1 MRITEKLLLVFIP
14 TFLLSVVTMTLFSRR
29 AVEEALIQSVVKSG
43 HAMSINLN
51 QSQGMVRS
59 FAMGN
64 ESLLLPP
71 LQQMLES
78 TGALYGM
85 ILDPDSRVL
94 AHTNVVE
101 KGKVYS
107 DHVTMDAVRSERPQH
122 AILEVDGLKVM
133 DFAFPV
139 WALDRTHTGEEFLL
153 LGKRARGARRRLGTI
168 RLGLSLEESLGTA
181 ATISDRVFWIVTIVN
196 IVAMGLSLFYIRRVL
211 RPVRLMVDATDKL
224 GRGELGGTVTISSR
238 DEMGDL
244 AHSFNRMSREL
255 AATTVSR
262 DLLDSILANMR
273 DVLIVANPDGTIRQ
287 LNQRVVELI
296 DRPREELIGHRVS
309 RLFAE
314 EDQMFSPEGLIELRR
329 DRTIASIESALV
341 DRSGRRIAVLMSVAG
356 FRGRSEEEI
365 EGFIISA
372 TDIGERIAAEDLI
385 RQSLE
390 EKELLLKEIHHRVKN
405 NLQIIS
411 SLLNLQSRAIEDT
424 HALEMLADSQ
434 NRVKS
439 MALIHEKLYQSEDL
453 ARVDFADY
461 IQALASSLFQSYQM
475 STKIRLRVEVQDV
488 MLGIDQAIP
497 CGLIVNELVSNA
509 LKHGFVDGDDGTVV
523 VRFESAEGGR
533 VALHVEDDGVGIAES
548 IDVQTTESL
557 GLNLVS
563 ILVSQLNGDIT
574 LENTA
579 GTHVTVLFAPDARSL
594 VG

>member
-43 HAMSINLN
+43 HAISINLS

-59 FAMGN
+59 FANGN

-71 LQQMLES
+71 LLQMLES

-85 ILDPDSRVL
+85 VLDPESRVL

-107 DHVTMDAVRSERPQH
+107 DHVTMDAVRSERPHH
-122 AILEVDGLKVM
+122 AMLEVDGLKVM

-153 LGKRARGARRRLGTI
+153 LGKRAGGPRRRLGTI

-196 IVAMGLSLFYIRRVL
+196 IVAMGLSLFYTRRVL
-211 RPVRLMVDATDKL
+211 RPVRLMVDATDRL
-224 GRGELGGTVTISSR
+224 GRGELGETVTISSR

-309 RLFAE
+309 GLFAE
-314 EDQMFSPEGLIELRR
+314 EDQLFSPEGLIELRR
-329 DRTIASIESALV
+329 YRTIASVESTLV
-341 DRSGRRIAVLMSVAG
+341 ARSGRRIAVLVSVAG

-372 TDIGERIAAEDLI
+372 TDIGERIEAEDLI

-461 IQALASSLFQSYQM
+461 IQTLASSLFQSYQM

-509 LKHGFVDGDDGTVV
+509 LKHGFVDGDDGTVA
-523 VRFESAEGGR
+523 VRFESVEGGR

-579 GTHVTVLFAPDARSL
+579 GTHVTVQFAPDARSL